1 MMYVAERNQ
10 SALIPQ
16 ALSKIG
22 LEPLN
27 FVMRTCLFLPRNI
40 LPSVSQLWDMAS
52 PAESN
57 PV

>member
-22 LEPLN
+22 LEPLD
-27 FVMRTCLFLPRNI
+27 FDIRSGLFLPRNI
-40 LPSVSQLWDMAS
+40 LPGISQL
-52 PAESN
+52 
-57 PV
+57 